1 MNRDKF
7 FDEEWKEI
15 KNSIKENKGK
25 LNLVDILRIHNYK
38 VNVRIIPTKNWDDT
52 VNKINKALEKAN
64 EDILKTLKILT
75 EDIDGIG
82 IPIASTL
89 LSMRYPEEFAIID
102 INCIKAILKKHKILF
117 KISIDDYPNYNK
129 FMKEEFE
136 KEKGKYKEL
145 RGFEFDMF
153 KRGRKISKKEHKNRI
168 KELKKLNQ

>member
-15 KNSIKENKGK
+15 KKSIKENKGK

-52 VNKINKALEKAN
+52 VNKINMALEVAN

-82 IPIASTL
+82 IPIASAL

-102 INCIKAILKKHKILF
+102 INCIKAILKEHKILF
-117 KISIDDYPNYNK
+117 KISMDDYPNYNE
-129 FMKEEFE
+129 FMKEEFA
-136 KEKGKYKEL
+136 KEKSKYKEL
-145 RGFEFDMF
+145 RDFEFDMF
-153 KRGRKISKKEHKNRI
+153 KRGREISKKEHKNRI